1 MAPHGAELRCQAL
14 ASTQG
19 QCGDVTPTGWF
30 SDVGAGVEITMSNK
44 QIIFCNLCNQD
55 SVRFPDRRIAH
66 SQDRRNGRRI
76 YDGRMSVVHE
86 TDDSPPTDWLCDEE
100 ADVHVC
106 PLCVER
112 VRRLSSS
119 GVTTGL
125 GVPQEVLDLILR

>member
-1 MAPHGAELRCQAL
+1 MAPHGAGFLCQAL
-14 ASTQG
+14 ATTQG
-19 QCGDVTPTGWF
+19 QCRDVMPLGWF

-44 QIIFCNLCNQD
+44 HIMFCNLCNQD
-55 SVRFPDRRIAH
+55 AVRSPDRRIAH
-66 SQDRRNGRRI
+66 PVDRRIGRRS
-76 YDGRMSVVHE
+76 YDGRMSVVRE
-86 TDDSPPTDWLCDEE
+86 ADDSPPTDWLCDDE

-125 GVPQEVLDLILR
+125 GMPQEVLDLILR